1 MREFFV
7 ISIAVLCVSIGFG
20 DDFYKVLGVG
30 KTASLN
36 EIKKAYRSKARDT
49 HP

>member
-1 MREFFV
+1 MKELLV
-7 ISIAVLCVSIGFG
+7 IFIAAFWASFGFG
-20 DDFYKVLGVG
+20 DDLYKVLGVD